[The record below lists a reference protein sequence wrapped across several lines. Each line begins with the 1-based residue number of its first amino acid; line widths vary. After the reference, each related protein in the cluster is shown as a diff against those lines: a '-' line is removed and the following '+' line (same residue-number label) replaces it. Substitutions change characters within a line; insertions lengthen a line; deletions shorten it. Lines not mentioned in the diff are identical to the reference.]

1 MVMRTRLRWWTIIMM
16 KESNFLQGKNRF
28 AEDSFFLIY
37 SRIWYVQIRRE
48 AWASNSVLG
57 CSCQESSSHIN
68 YHECWIPPSHEYS
81 LSASLVIVG
90 GKRGNFQSRV
100 LDSKLMFWKYNIN
113 CISAQSFYSYHLY
126 VSTIDE
132 IGGFFSHYASIF
144 PLIVSFFQNWQPHY

>member
-1 MVMRTRLRWWTIIMM
+1 MQLMVLRTRLRWWTIIMM
-16 KESNFLQGKNRF
+16 ISYKEKTDLQKIL
-28 AEDSFFLIY
+28 SFWSTLVFDTFR
-37 SRIWYVQIRRE
+37 SEEKHEPV
-48 AWASNSVLG
+48 ASNSVLG

-68 YHECWIPPSHEYS
+68 YRECWIPLSHEYS
-81 LSASLVIVG
+81 LSASLVIDG

-144 PLIVSFFQNWQPHY
+144 PLIVSFFQNW